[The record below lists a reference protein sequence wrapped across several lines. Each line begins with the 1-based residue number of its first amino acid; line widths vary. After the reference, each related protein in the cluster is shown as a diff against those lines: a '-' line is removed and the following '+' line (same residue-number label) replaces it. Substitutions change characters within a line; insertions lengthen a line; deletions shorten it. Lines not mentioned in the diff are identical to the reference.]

1 LPNIDQI
8 PQVLYEPTDPYYYLV
23 DNVPLINILN
33 KIELINDAVDI
44 ASDQL
49 RDAVGSAGTLANR
62 LESLNADGS
71 INPNAIDSA
80 MHNIGYHVDG
90 IGPDSVPYVR
100 MQDAERDKLA
110 TVADGAT
117 DIILQF
123 DVQTN
128 GSQNSISGSGTIP
141 IQVANGIVEFIPS
154 SGITWS
160 TQGGNKFAANLNFST
175 GSIHRH
181 FYDQQAYFFGNSPDY
196 INYLVSSSM
205 ISYIE
210 GSLRVYINGFRISE
224 VQGISVPI
232 GTNPVTPTVIQYTE
246 NALAGSFALSSAI
259 SASDIIRIDF
269 DILIN

>member
-123 DVQTN
+123 DVQT
-128 GSQNSISGSGTIP
+128 S
-141 IQVANGIVEFIPS
+141 F
-154 SGITWS
+154 
-160 TQGGNKFAANLNFST
+160 L
-175 GSIHRH
+175 
-181 FYDQQAYFFGNSPDY
+181 
-196 INYLVSSSM
+196 
-205 ISYIE
+205 
-210 GSLRVYINGFRISE
+210 
-224 VQGISVPI
+224 
-232 GTNPVTPTVIQYTE
+232 
-246 NALAGSFALSSAI
+246 LAGSLGVPRAATSSLPTSI
-259 SASDIIRIDF
+259 SRRVASIVTSMTSRLISLVTAPII
-269 DILIN
+269 